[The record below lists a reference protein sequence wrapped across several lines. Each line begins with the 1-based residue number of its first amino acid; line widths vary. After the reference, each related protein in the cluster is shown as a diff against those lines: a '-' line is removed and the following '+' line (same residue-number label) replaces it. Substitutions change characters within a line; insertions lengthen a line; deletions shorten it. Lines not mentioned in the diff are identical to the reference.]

1 MRRQNL
7 SQSPLD
13 PDPTGVHDLGCLI
26 RPVASPGH
34 SSASQV
40 FLSPSAFS
48 SGTYMNR
55 GGTMLTRIL
64 LVVTVVLL
72 FVPSAAA
79 QESGPEATRI
89 YGQPDFASNA
99 GGHDANGLVFPIG
112 LAEDSSGGVFV
123 ADRNNS
129 RILYFAPDG
138 DTTAD
143 RVYGQHGDVASY
155 TQNYDG
161 VGGSGLPSAETLNF
175 PVAISLDADDGLYVT
190 DRENHRVLYY
200 APDGDTT
207 ADRVYGQFDT
217 FTTNP
222 PNNDGLG
229 GNGLPSAA
237 SIGVFALGALADGD
251 GGLFVSDSSNNRVL
265 YFGPGGDTNADRVY
279 GQFGNFTS
287 GDKNT
292 DGTGASG
299 PPSAENLNFPRGLAL
314 DSSGG
319 LYVADRENHRV
330 LYFTADGDT
339 VADRVYGH
347 LGSFTSGVPN
357 DDGAG
362 NPGTPT
368 AENFNQPPSV
378 ALDQDEG
385 LYVADRDNNRVLYFA
400 DDGDTTADWVF
411 GQFGSLTS
419 GVANN
424 DGSGASGTPS
434 AQNLNRPQFVMIG
447 DDGLYISDTG
457 NNRVLVLPPDALP
470 GLT

>member
-1 MRRQNL
+1 M
-7 SQSPLD
+7 
-13 PDPTGVHDLGCLI
+13 
-26 RPVASPGH
+26 
-34 SSASQV
+34 
-40 FLSPSAFS
+40 
-48 SGTYMNR
+48 
-55 GGTMLTRIL
+55 
-64 LVVTVVLL
+64 
-72 FVPSAAA
+72 
-79 QESGPEATRI
+79 
-89 YGQPDFASNA
+89 
-99 GGHDANGLVFPIG
+99 
-112 LAEDSSGGVFV
+112 
-123 ADRNNS
+123 
-129 RILYFAPDG
+129 
-138 DTTAD
+138 
-143 RVYGQHGDVASY
+143 
-155 TQNYDG
+155 
-161 VGGSGLPSAETLNF
+161 
-175 PVAISLDADDGLYVT
+175 
-190 DRENHRVLYY
+190 LYY

-222 PNNDGLG
+222 PNNDGRG
-229 GNGLPSAA
+229 GTGLPSAA
-237 SIGVFALGALADGD
+237 SIGVFALGVLADGD
-251 GGLFVSDSSNNRVL
+251 GGLYVSDSSNNRVL
-265 YFGPGGDTNADRVY
+265 SFGPGDTNADRVY
-279 GQFGNFTS
+279 GQFGDFTS
-287 GDKNT
+287 GGKNT
-292 DGTGASG
+292 DGTGALG

-330 LYFTADGDT
+330 LYFAADGDT

-347 LGSFTSGVPN
+347 SGSFTSGAAN

-362 NPGTPT
+362 NAGSPT

-447 DDGLYISDTG
+447 ADGSLYISDTG

-470 GLT
+470 DLP

>member
-1 MRRQNL
+1 MFNRL
-7 SQSPLD
+7 
-13 PDPTGVHDLGCLI
+13 LI
-26 RPVASPGH
+26 VST
-34 SSASQV
+34 
-40 FLSPSAFS
+40 L
-48 SGTYMNR
+48 
-55 GGTMLTRIL
+55 
-64 LVVTVVLL
+64 VVLL
-72 FVPSAAA
+72 APSASA
-79 QESGPEATRI
+79 QETAPEATRV

-99 GGHDANGLVFPIG
+99 AGHDANGLVFPIG
-112 LAEDSSGGVFV
+112 LAEDRDGGLYV

-143 RVYGQHGDVASY
+143 RVYGQHGDLASY

-222 PNNDGLG
+222 PNNDGRG
-229 GNGLPSAA
+229 GPASRLPPASGCLPSGSWPTATAA
-237 SIGVFALGALADGD
+237 CMSAIRATTGC
-251 GGLFVSDSSNNRVL
+251 ST
-265 YFGPGGDTNADRVY
+265 FGPGDTNADRVY
-279 GQFGNFTS
+279 GQFGDFTS
-287 GDKNT
+287 GGKNT
-292 DGTGASG
+292 DGTGALG

-330 LYFTADGDT
+330 LYFAADGDT

-347 LGSFTSGVPN
+347 SGSFTSGAAN

-362 NPGTPT
+362 NAGSPT

-447 DDGLYISDTG
+447 ADGSLYISDTG

-470 GLT
+470 DLP